1 MRDVKGRMNFY
12 RQCLNYRCYCKAEV
26 VIWTLSLGFGSKF
39 LSHGEKF
46 AIFSLTG
53 VYSTK
58 PNIRKLARRPDLVW
72 LFCLAIHITKAIIL
86 FFPPHLLSVVK
97 VREKSEFQSCPNAS
111 SPPSRSVSKADT
123 MLLRQI
129 NALACTVLNLTREN
143 INFARLTCYERFY
156 LRDRSLLFPGGVGV
170 RGFWLCHIKIYLIP
184 LRPCNI
190 FLWSPCNSQSIFY
203 RSPHYILLANDWS
216 PSLPSWKPSDIP
228 KKILLPPGHNKGLF
242 LSLSQ
247 ILWTLNGDLA
257 LDLAWI
263 ITIFSLETD

>member
-86 FFPPHLLSVVK
+86 FFSPHLLSVVK

-143 INFARLTCYERFY
+143 ITFARLTCYERFY
-156 LRDRSLLFPGGVGV
+156 LRDRSFFIPWGGGGQ
-170 RGFWLCHIKIYLIP
+170 R
-184 LRPCNI
+184 
-190 FLWSPCNSQSIFY
+190 
-203 RSPHYILLANDWS
+203 ILVVSREN
-216 PSLPSWKPSDIP
+216 LPD
-228 KKILLPPGHNKGLF
+228 PPE
-242 LSLSQ
+242 
-247 ILWTLNGDLA
+247 A
-257 LDLAWI
+257 L
-263 ITIFSLETD
+263 

>member
-86 FFPPHLLSVVK
+86 FFSPHLLSVVK

-156 LRDRSLLFPGGVGV
+156 LRDRSLFIPWGGGGQ
-170 RGFWLCHIKIYLIP
+170 R
-184 LRPCNI
+184 
-190 FLWSPCNSQSIFY
+190 
-203 RSPHYILLANDWS
+203 ILVVSREN
-216 PSLPSWKPSDIP
+216 LPD
-228 KKILLPPGHNKGLF
+228 PPE
-242 LSLSQ
+242 
-247 ILWTLNGDLA
+247 A
-257 LDLAWI
+257 L
-263 ITIFSLETD
+263 